1 MSNSASALPQPSGG
15 LGVAAFF
22 DMDKTLLSGS
32 SAVLL
37 ARYMQRRG
45 ELARQDAIRFL
56 KATLR
61 YKLGRLD
68 MIEATRQIV
77 RELAGHSEADRIDY
91 TRQWFTEHL
100 IDYVTEE
107 GRHLVAQ
114 HRRLGHRVA
123 LITASPS
130 YTADQLAEHLGMA
143 GEDVMATRFEVQQ
156 GRFTGRMLEPMVY
169 GEGKL
174 QAACTYAAA
183 YGVDLARSYFYT
195 DSIADLPLLEIVGY
209 PVAVNPDRV
218 LRKVARARGW
228 PIVRF
233 Y

>member
-1 MSNSASALPQPSGG
+1 MTAPRQPSEI
-15 LGVAAFF
+15 AAFF
-22 DMDKTLLSGS
+22 DMDKTLLSAS

-37 ARYMQRRG
+37 ARYMQKRG
-45 ELARQDAIRFL
+45 ELARQDAVRFL
-56 KATLR
+56 RAMLS

-77 RELAGHSEADRIDY
+77 RELAGHSEADRIAY

-107 GRHLVAQ
+107 GRRWVDG

-130 YTADQLAEHLGMA
+130 YTAAQLAEHLGMA
-143 GEDVMATRFEVQQ
+143 EEDVMATRFEVRH
-156 GRFTGRMLEPMVY
+156 GLFTGRMLEPMIY

-174 QAACTYAAA
+174 EAARTYAAVHH
-183 YGVDLARSYFYT
+183 VDLARSYFYT
-195 DSIADLPLLEIVGY
+195 DSIADRPLLDMVGY
-209 PVAVNPDRV
+209 PVAVNPDRS
-218 LRKVARARGW
+218 LRRLAKDRGW
-228 PIVRF
+228 AIVRF